1 MQPSNDLRFPF
12 RGNSSE
18 ALLKLPPRAAAVIKS
33 KLCQRPSRSAALKG
47 ESGTPAS
54 RQERFPRFHQPH
66 SAEKQW
72 SRYCG
77 SGPPSSN
84 AKLRLPQRAAAP
96 RRRIGASNVSAQGQS
111 QYCRPSRCDKQS
123 RDIRFQFRYNSMHW
137 QLKPTVASRS
147 AIPAMRTL
155 RRATRVRMQ

>member
-1 MQPSNDLRFPF
+1 MQLSNDLRFPF

-33 KLCQRPSRSAALKG
+33 KLCHRPSRSAALKG

-77 SGPPSSN
+77 SGPTTST
-84 AKLRLPQRAAAP
+84 AKLRLPPRAAAP
-96 RRRIGASNVSAQGQS
+96 QTTD
-111 QYCRPSRCDKQS
+111 RCQQPRS
-123 RDIRFQFRYNSMHW
+123 TFLIRLHEEHGSC
-137 QLKPTVASRS
+137 QLQARGTDTNYGVQVPVFAALKCEHCCGHQR
-147 AIPAMRTL
+147 
-155 RRATRVRMQ
+155 